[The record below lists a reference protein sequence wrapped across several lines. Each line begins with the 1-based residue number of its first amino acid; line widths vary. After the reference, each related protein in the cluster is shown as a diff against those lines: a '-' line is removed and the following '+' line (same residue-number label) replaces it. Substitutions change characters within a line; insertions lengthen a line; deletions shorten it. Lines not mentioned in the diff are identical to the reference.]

1 MPCLM
6 WDGFEMIRYSAIN
19 HDNLRRKS
27 QLILWIS
34 RKLALS
40 VVGAF
45 WSSQSEM
52 AIATALL
59 LSVGFLVVHSH
70 YKPFKAE
77 VANQVQQSCLSALSL
92 MYFAG
97 MLSTINTIVP

>member
-1 MPCLM
+1 MSHLIS
-6 WDGFEMIRYSAIN
+6 WQSTIYGD
-19 HDNLRRKS
+19 DKS
-27 QLILWIS
+27 LILVVLC

-45 WSSQSEM
+45 WSTQSEM

-59 LSVGFLVVHSH
+59 LSVGFLMVHTH
-70 YKPFKAE
+70 YKPFKAKA
-77 VANQVQQSCLSALSL
+77 ANQVQQSCLSALSL

-97 MLSTINTIVP
+97 KFSTVNTIVP